1 MVYSACSGS
10 VGGLTYSRN
19 KYGAYTRIRAM
30 PVNPASSYQSTV
42 RGFLA
47 ACVATWTTILTV
59 TQRAEWE
66 TWAMNTPQTGP
77 LGETIIISGQN
88 AFVKMNTF
96 RMQMG
101 LSVGLSAPIVFANAV
116 LTPTTIISATASTD
130 VLSIG
135 FNNADLWATAS
146 SGRLAVYTGRPQNAS
161 KMFFAGPYRL
171 AGFINGAVTP
181 PTSPLPITAAFPF
194 AVGQRIHCRFR
205 AMNGDAR
212 ISTSWRLSIIA
223 V

>member
-19 KYGAYTRIRAM
+19 KYGPYTRTRAM
-30 PVNPASSYQSTV
+30 PVNPASQYQNGV
-42 RGFLA
+42 RSFLA
-47 ACVATWTTILTV
+47 TCVSTWTTILTV
-59 TQRAEWE
+59 NERSAWE
-66 TWAMNTPQTGP
+66 TWAMNTPQQGP

-101 LSVGLSAPIVFANAV
+101 LTIGIQAPIIFANAV
-116 LTPTTIISATASTD
+116 LTPPTIATATASTE
-130 VLSIG
+130 VLSIV
-135 FNNADLWATAS
+135 FTNTDLWASATA
-146 SGRLAVYTGRPQNAS
+146 GKLAVYTSRPQNAS
-161 KMFFAGPYRL
+161 KMFFAGPYRF
-171 AGFINGAVTP
+171 AGFISGAATP

-194 AVGQRIHCRFR
+194 AVGQRVHCRFR
-205 AMNGDAR
+205 AVNPDAR
-212 ISTSWRLSIIA
+212 ISTPWRISALG